1 MPARLRQV
9 MVSRGRASG
18 IAPAQR
24 LPLVLVAVAP
34 PRDLEGPEPTEVV
47 GAFAEPT
54 AVLAAVNRLLQ
65 PPGHPPV
72 PHRRPRHASG
82 GGWVA
87 GAIAGSTPPSC
98 QRRCDWNRRAFS
110 AWRRPSAAH
119 WQLGGSPHHGAPSPV
134 AKL

>member
-65 PPGHPPV
+65 PPGQAVSAAATGTEGRCRHGAGPRPPT
-72 PHRRPRHASG
+72 
-82 GGWVA
+82 
-87 GAIAGSTPPSC
+87 GS
-98 QRRCDWNRRAFS
+98 
-110 AWRRPSAAH
+110 SAAH
-119 WQLGGSPHHGAPSPV
+119 RTTARLRRWRSCSCSPGS
-134 AKL
+134 